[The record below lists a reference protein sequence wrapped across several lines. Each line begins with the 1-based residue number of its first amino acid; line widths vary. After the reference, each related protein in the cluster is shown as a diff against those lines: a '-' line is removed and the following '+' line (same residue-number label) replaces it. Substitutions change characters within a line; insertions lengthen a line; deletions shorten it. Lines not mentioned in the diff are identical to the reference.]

1 MLTQKNIKIG
11 GRLTIKF
18 PRQEGR
24 QLKILAQE
32 ARHEMDSRR
41 STALARPGP
50 DLDSPSTTK
59 LPLQSGGGWCLAT
72 GRGYETAWVS
82 PGGTAHNDVP
92 PHIRSVLNAHAP
104 AADVTP
110 ADVEASPDGS
120 WLVAD
125 GSTVYHMGGG
135 WWKKTHP
142 TNGTVFYVNG
152 CTGES
157 TRDEPDIPSSSDGEG
172 DSNSGQASPAP
183 DDVRSPRSP
192 LRREAPPTDAS
203 PARTTVRGAC
213 VDATSLGCAPA
224 GGMRAPAGGMNAWG
238 DELVAPTPSAAP
250 DESESDSDL
259 TPINGVAFADAAA
272 WTTRTH
278 AMIHGHNDGS
288 TFKTVAKE
296 IERVYEVKMSKTWR
310 RRLKTLWRRQIPLE
324 VSVANALVGAGESD
338 SDSSRDESNPDEED
352 DSGAAPGFAPTADAA
367 EEDFGA
373 PAADDAG
380 PDIPDAGLEPALVP
394 ATADA
399 PAPAAAP
406 APAFTLSPRLVDLQ
420 LPPAMQEILQ
430 QRLQANKQGIN

>member
-1 MLTQKNIKIG
+1 
-11 GRLTIKF
+11 
-18 PRQEGR
+18 
-24 QLKILAQE
+24 
-32 ARHEMDSRR
+32 MDSRS
-41 STALARPGP
+41 STARARPGP

-59 LPLQSGGGWCLAT
+59 MPLQSGEGWSLAT

-82 PGGTAHNDVP
+82 PGGTAHNDMP
-92 PHIRSVLNAHAP
+92 PHISSVLNAHAP

-172 DSNSGQASPAP
+172 DSDSGQASPADAAP
-183 DDVRSPRSP
+183 DDVRSP

-203 PARTTVRGAC
+203 PARTTVRGAY

-224 GGMRAPAGGMNAWG
+224 GEMSAPAGGMNAWA

-250 DESESDSDL
+250 DESDTDSDL
-259 TPINGVAFADAAA
+259 TPIDGVAFADAAG
-272 WTTRTH
+272 WMTTKTH

-288 TFKTVAKE
+288 SFKTIAIE
-296 IERVYEVKMSKTWR
+296 IERVYEVKLSKIWR
-310 RRLKTLWRRQIPLE
+310 KRLKKLFLR
-324 VSVANALVGAGESD
+324 
-338 SDSSRDESNPDEED
+338 
-352 DSGAAPGFAPTADAA
+352 
-367 EEDFGA
+367 
-373 PAADDAG
+373 
-380 PDIPDAGLEPALVP
+380 
-394 ATADA
+394 
-399 PAPAAAP
+399 
-406 APAFTLSPRLVDLQ
+406 
-420 LPPAMQEILQ
+420 
-430 QRLQANKQGIN
+430 